1 MKVTKI
7 LHSYQLNPGK
17 YTTLK
22 QQALLLGEIR
32 TEVWERFGAV
42 SGLKLKDREVRDA
55 WMAEGREFQVPANA
69 WKETLRDTF
78 GDIKAAREAAKEKV
92 KKAIRERTADK
103 KELKRLYGLLK
114 YDNWMDDPFLHRQM
128 RKHFRHGRNHTYNQI
143 VVRADNHK
151 SFELD
156 GRCWLKIPSLKR
168 GKLVAIPLNT
178 TMEFAPTG
186 TLRLILKHGQVEVHF
201 QKEVEIEQS
210 CGTAKVGVDKGYTEA
225 LVDSD
230 GEVYGEGLGNLI
242 SKESDYLNQKY
253 KRRNKIRAVAKKK
266 ARKKPL
272 KTAAIEQ
279 NNLGRQ
285 KLDKRQD
292 RQAQQLRT
300 LIFTGVHQLVNK
312 AATIVCEDL
321 SSPFA
326 SKRRYGKNSARRLN
340 TWTKGIIADALETV
354 SQRRGSSLR
363 LVNAAYTS
371 QADSQCHGL
380 LMGRRDGDKFY
391 RENGDVMQAD
401 HNAAGNVLLRDED
414 PEITLFTP
422 YTQVKAL
429 LVKRTE
435 SYRSKLIDQ
444 DSSYTPPL

>member
-1 MKVTKI
+1 MKSTKI
-7 LHSYQLNPGK
+7 LYSHQLNPGK
-17 YTTLK
+17 YAALS
-22 QQALLLGEIR
+22 QQASLLGELR
-32 TEVWERFGAV
+32 TEVWEKFGAV
-42 SGLKLKDREVRDA
+42 AGLKLKDRQVRDA
-55 WMAEGREFQVPANA
+55 WMTEGREFAVPANA
-69 WKETLRDTF
+69 WKETLRDAM
-78 GDIKAAREAAKEKV
+78 GDIKATREAAKEKV
-92 KKAIRERTADK
+92 KKAIRQRSTGE

-114 YDNWMDDPFLHRQM
+114 HDNWLADPFLHRQM
-128 RKHFRHGRNHTYNQI
+128 RKHFKHGQNHTHNQI
-143 VVRADNHK
+143 IVRADKHQ

-168 GKLVAIPLNT
+168 DKPVAIPLNT

-186 TLRLILKHGQVEVHF
+186 TLRLILRHGQVEVHF

-210 CGTAKVGVDKGYTEA
+210 CGSAKVGVDKGYTEA

-230 GEVYGEGLGNLI
+230 GEVYGKGLGKLI
-242 SKESDYLNQKY
+242 SQESDYLNQKY

-266 ARKKPL
+266 AKKKPQ
-272 KTAAIEQ
+272 KATAIKQ
-279 NNLGRQ
+279 NNLGRK
-285 KLDKRQD
+285 KLDKRQS
-292 RQAQQLRT
+292 RQVQQLRT
-300 LIFTGVHQLVNK
+300 LVFT
-312 AATIVCEDL
+312 ATHKLIDRAGTVVCEDL

-326 SKRRYGKNSARRLN
+326 SKRSYGKNSNRRLN
-340 TWTKGIIADALETV
+340 TWTKGIIAEALETV

-371 QADSQCHGL
+371 QTDSQCFGL

-414 PEITLFTP
+414 SEITLFMP
-422 YTQVKAL
+422 YQQVKAL

-444 DSSYTPPL
+444 DSSYTPQS